1 MGTRTSAAFAVLL
14 AGVLLA
20 AGASGQQSL
29 PTKSVATGPED
40 IVSGVVAL
48 PDPARVGWPSRSALV
63 DVVFDEAGVFR
74 ASLPV
79 VAGSDLS
86 FALLGRHSAQWEVSL
101 VQGSAALDLAA
112 GQRAGSARRLA
123 APFEPWR
130 PDLDAV
136 RWDVSDLAGGPV
148 ALTVRT
154 DADAL
159 DDGVLLVSS
168 AGPWRLASWVSDW
181 RLTSDRQHVLRAAL
195 QHQER
200 LHEPV
205 AAPSLEVGFTLWG
218 PAGRQEGRL
227 FDDGQH
233 DDGAAGDGV
242 YGARLPLLGPGS
254 WVARVE
260 AQGQAPDGSPVWLG
274 DETLLPV
281 LAPAVSLGA
290 EATASVTGTSLEVA
304 LPVRVTGDSD
314 TWHASAEVWGTAA
327 SGALTPV
334 AWISGMVAPELGDD
348 GSRLALSLHGGW
360 LDRAGAS
367 PPLELREVRIQDRR
381 THGVLARAARMPLRA
396 QRLPPPQ
403 PLIAAGGGPAPPALQ
418 TGAAGG
424 LGSGT
429 LGFGVSATAGP
440 GEYQVRALMLVH
452 GYCSSLVW
460 PVGDFSGDLLPF
472 ADPNANRS
480 HDDFAQLIGALG
492 ALVSS
497 HGVVAHS
504 QGGPASLQLLTY
516 YWSPLDLAHGGRRI
530 QSVGSPYQGTA
541 LAGDLAVLGQIFGA
555 GCGTNFDLSY
565 DGAALWLSGIPTWAR
580 AEVSYFTTSFSGLW
594 CDFVTNLILDNPE
607 DGVVELVAAQLP
619 GGNNMGHVVGQCHT
633 TGMSNPA
640 QYHDQGR
647 NAQMNDAAAR

>member
-1 MGTRTSAAFAVLL
+1 MGTRTSAIFL
-14 AGVLLA
+14 AGALLA
-20 AGASGQQSL
+20 AGAPGQAVL
-29 PTKSVATGPED
+29 PTKSVAAGPED

-74 ASLPV
+74 ARLPV
-79 VAGSDLS
+79 VAGQDLS
-86 FALLGRHSAQWEVSL
+86 FALLGRRSSLWEVSL
-101 VQGSAALDLAA
+101 ARDAVALDLAA
-112 GQRAGSARRLA
+112 GQRAGTVRRLA

-136 RWDVSDLAGGPV
+136 RWDASGLAAGPIE
-148 ALTVRT
+148 LTVRAG
-154 DADAL
+154 ADSIG
-159 DDGVLLVSS
+159 DGVLLVSS
-168 AGPWRLASWVSDW
+168 GGPWRLASWLGDW
-181 RLTSDRQHVLRAAL
+181 RISSDRQHVLRAAL
-195 QHQER
+195 QHASQP
-200 LHEPV
+200 HEPV
-205 AAPSLEVGFTLWG
+205 LASSLVVEFTLWG
-218 PAGRQEGRL
+218 PAGRQDGVL
-227 FDDGQH
+227 LDDGRH
-233 DDGAAGDGV
+233 DDGAPGDGV
-242 YGARLPLLGPGS
+242 FGALLPLLGPGS
-254 WVARVE
+254 WVARVQ
-260 AQGQAPDGSPVWLG
+260 ARGQAPDGSTVWLG

-281 LAPAVSLGA
+281 LAPALALGA
-290 EATASVTGTSLEVA
+290 EAAATVTATSLEIA
-304 LPVRVTGDSD
+304 LPVTVSGDPD
-314 TWHASAEVWGTAA
+314 TWHASAEVWGSAA
-327 SGALTPV
+327 DGTLAPV
-334 AWISGMVAPELGDD
+334 AWISGMVAPEPGSGD
-348 GSRLALSLHGGW
+348 SRLGLSLHGGW
-360 LDRAGAS
+360 LDRAGLGL
-367 PPLELREVRIQDRR
+367 PLELREVRIQDRH
-381 THGVLARAARMPLRA
+381 THGVLAHSRRMPLRT

-403 PLIAAGGGPAPPALQ
+403 PLIAAGGGPPPPALQ

-429 LGFGVSATAGP
+429 LGHGVSASAGP
-440 GEYQVRALMLVH
+440 DEVVVRALMLVH

-480 HDDFAQLIGALG
+480 HDEFAQLIGALG
-492 ALVSS
+492 ALVNS

-530 QSVGSPYQGTA
+530 QSLGSPYQGTA

-580 AEVSYFTTSFSGLW
+580 AEVWYFTTSFSGLW
-594 CDFVTNLILDNPE
+594 CDFVTNLILTNPE

-633 TGMSNPA
+633 TGMGNPA
-640 QYHDQGR
+640 QYFDQGR